1 MFTCVRDTII
11 PLHSLPE
18 TGYALCSGFGKFE
31 TRFPFPIK
39 QENIFEWICVGWE
52 CSGCPLGTGVLRGFK
67 ESLPAHGFWVRLEFS
82 QSTGLKFTFES
93 TFLTDGAWPI
103 VFLPAK
109 VSSASSDPRKK
120 TWRILSKTW
129 RILSNQYL
137 TWERILKKKQR
148 NKNFIKNITIVFS
161 LDNLMLIW
169 TNRSGETTWSK

>member
-31 TRFPFPIK
+31 TRFLFPIK
-39 QENIFEWICVGWE
+39 QENILEWIGAGWV
-52 CSGCPLGTGVLRGFK
+52 CSGCPWDWCRGRFK

-120 TWRILSKTW
+120 TWRILS
-129 RILSNQYL
+129 NQ
-137 TWERILKKKQR
+137 
-148 NKNFIKNITIVFS
+148 NI
-161 LDNLMLIW
+161 
-169 TNRSGETTWSK
+169 